1 MSVLLD
7 LIKADEQEL
16 FEAEVFGRTTGI
28 VCDEDGSHTYVFPL
42 SSEEEIALFKKAFE
56 AGGKWLEFLEKYAD
70 TYPLTNE
77 CMMELV
83 ANYQN
88 PQAYELLKKSL
99 QNYGYNE
106 QVGLKICE
114 IISGKDFDD
123 AEFIDLF
130 CTSGRVCY
138 PDVAQKLDFIDKK
151 YSKLYISSTGEYM
164 GWNAKKRKTES

>member
-1 MSVLLD
+1 MSVLD

-16 FEAEVFGRTTGI
+16 FEAEVFGQTTGI

-42 SSEEEIALFKKAFE
+42 STEEEIALYKKAFE

-70 TYPLTNE
+70 TYPLTNG
-77 CMMELV
+77 CVLEL
-83 ANYQN
+83 AENYKN
-88 PQAYELLKKSL
+88 PQVYELLKKSL

-106 QVGLKICE
+106 QVGLKVCE

-130 CTSGRVCY
+130 CKSGRIY
-138 PDVAQKLDFIDKK
+138 YSTIARKLDFISNE
-151 YSKLYISSTGEYM
+151 YSKLYVTSTGEYI
-164 GWNAKKRKTES
+164 GWNAKKEKPNLK

>member
-1 MSVLLD
+1 
-7 LIKADEQEL
+7 
-16 FEAEVFGRTTGI
+16 
-28 VCDEDGSHTYVFPL
+28 
-42 SSEEEIALFKKAFE
+42 
-56 AGGKWLEFLEKYAD
+56 
-70 TYPLTNE
+70 
-77 CMMELV
+77 MELV

-106 QVGLKICE
+106 QVGLKVCE

-123 AEFIDLF
+123 AEFINLF

-138 PDVAQKLDFIDKK
+138 PDVARKLDFIDKE

-164 GWNAKKRKTES
+164 GRNAKKEKPNLK

>member
-1 MSVLLD
+1 MSVLD

-16 FEAEVFGRTTGI
+16 FEAEVFGQTTGI

-106 QVGLKICE
+106 QVGLKVCE

-123 AEFIDLF
+123 AEFINLF

-138 PDVAQKLDFIDKK
+138 PDVARKLDFIDKK
-151 YSKLYISSTGEYM
+151 YSKLYISSAGEYI
-164 GWNAKKRKTES
+164 GWNTKKRKTES